1 MLANIFR
8 ENTFT
13 PSELTGARYQAPSR
27 SQHTRIRE
35 TAQIKRNSPQ
45 EVWQKKQSSVPVT

>member
-27 SQHTRIRE
+27 YQHTRIRE